1 MARIRKILVGICTGV
16 FLFWSPGSAQVPAYP
31 QPDLLINTP
40 TAGSLDRGSYST
52 ELRMMPDGGVLGGI
66 KVGLTGRF
74 MLGLSYGG
82 SHIIG
87 EDSVEW
93 NPEPGVQVKYRL
105 INEDYSWPAL
115 AIGFNSQ
122 GYHQYLPGP
131 ARYELKSSG
140 FYAVLSK
147 NYQFLGNLGLHA
159 GVNYS
164 LETGDDDNDPN
175 LFVGIDKDINE
186 EIALMVEYDTALN
199 DNNTDRGDV
208 VQRHGRGYLNAG
220 VRWTFAEKFHI
231 EFDVNNLLRN
241 KRTVDTVSREIKAVY
256 IEYF

>member
-1 MARIRKILVGICTGV
+1 MKRIQQAVIGICAGI
-16 FLFWSPGSAQVPAYP
+16 LLLWSPGDAQVPAYP

-40 TAGSLDRGSYST
+40 TAGNLDRGSYSV
-52 ELRMMPDGGVLGGI
+52 ELRMMPEGGVLGNI

-93 NPEPGVQVKYRL
+93 NPEPGVQIKYRIL
-105 INEDYSWPAL
+105 NEDYSWPAL

-122 GYHQYLPGP
+122 GYHDYLD
-131 ARYELKSSG
+131 AVDRYELKSTG
-140 FYAVLSK
+140 VYAVLSK
-147 NYQFLGNLGLHA
+147 NYQFFGNLGLHA

-164 LETGDDDNDPN
+164 LETGDGDDDPN
-175 LFVGIDKDINE
+175 LFFGIDKNIGD
-186 EIALMVEYDTALN
+186 EIALLVEYDTALN
-199 DNNTDRGDV
+199 DNNPDKGDI

-220 VRWTFAEKFHI
+220 LRWTFAERFHI
-231 EFDVNNLLRN
+231 EFDVNNILKN
-241 KRTVDTVSREIKAVY
+241 KRTVDSVSREIKAVY